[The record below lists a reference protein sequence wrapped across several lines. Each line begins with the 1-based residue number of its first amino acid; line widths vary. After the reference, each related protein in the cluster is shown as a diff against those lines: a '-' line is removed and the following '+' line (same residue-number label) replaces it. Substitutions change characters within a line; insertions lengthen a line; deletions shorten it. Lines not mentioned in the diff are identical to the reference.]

1 MLKNYTRV
9 RLLTDRFCQ
18 EGASAGDIGYVIE
31 VYPGPEY
38 EVEISGKGGVTVA
51 QIVVAEEELAAEPE
65 PISSLGEL
73 D

>member
-9 RLLTDRFCQ
+9 RLLTDRFRPV
-18 EGASAGDIGYVIE
+18 GASAGDIGYVIE

-51 QIVVAEEELAAEPE
+51 QLVAAEKELAAEPE
-65 PISSLGEL
+65 PVSSPCAT
-73 D
+73 